1 MPNYSN
7 NTLSVEGDKDE
18 VARFIATAKSDGM
31 DIDFNNFI
39 KMPEELK
46 NTEQVSYADPD
57 QRKKQEAIYASNR
70 EKYGFGSWYDWAIE
84 SWGTKWNAGDIEL
97 QILEDGNT
105 AFYTF
110 ATAWDAPIP
119 VIEEMSK
126 RFPNLKFIFSAWEES
141 NEFHYEKHFSAGV
154 ETKHED
160 LEEEEDWG

>member
-1 MPNYSN
+1 MPNYSY

-18 VARFIATAKSDGM
+18 VARFIATAKSDNT

-57 QRKKQEAIYASNR
+57 QKKKQEAIYSANR

-97 QILEDGNT
+97 QIIEDGNT

-110 ATAWDAPIP
+110 QTAWDAPLP

-141 NEFHYEKHFSAGV
+141 DEFHYVKHFSAGV

-160 LEEEEDWG
+160 LEEEEEI